1 MTPTDGSTTA
11 DWSKASDDDAMLA
24 LEQICCE
31 VRQCNLKNPHPT
43 RAGHEVMADL
53 NALIE
58 AIGFDRYDRLMDEIN
73 RRQWL
78 AMGLRP
84 AEMRDIVQK
93 AVEDS

>member
-1 MTPTDGSTTA
+1 MTCIDGSTTA
-11 DWSKASDDDAMLA
+11 DWSSASDDGAMLA

-58 AIGFDRYDRLMDEIN
+58 AIGFDRYDRLMHEIN
-73 RRQWL
+73 RRTFAVL
-78 AMGLRP
+78 AERLR
-84 AEMRDIVQK
+84 E
-93 AVEDS
+93 SS